1 MSMRASLVEEHGLQG
16 ERALGIAAPELSST
30 VSGVVVHWL
39 GCYVARWIFLDQA
52 SNRCSLH
59 WQVVS

>member
-16 ERALGIAAPELSST
+16 ERASGIVAPELSST
-30 VSGVVVHWL
+30 VVVHGL
-39 GCYVARWIFLDQA
+39 SCYVARWIFLDQA
-52 SNRCSLH
+52 LNLCSLH